1 MERWRRLIVEGLLW
15 TGSAADR
22 VARLSHYL
30 AAGTLRLAD
39 LQDGIRDAW
48 QDHYSRESDIPPV
61 FMPWEQELVERFVP
75 PGAGVLLIGC
85 GSGRDVIALVA
96 RGCRVTGV
104 EPSERALGRARR
116 ALLEQ
121 GLSADL
127 VEGFFEDS
135 PLSGRFDAIVFSYY
149 CYASMP
155 QSQRRVTALRKA
167 AAQLSSG
174 GHIIV
179 SHACAVRP
187 HLIFVRIARL
197 AGVLSRSDWRVEP
210 GDLLW
215 ANRGARP
222 SYSYAH
228 AFAPGE
234 VEREAAAAGLRPVFS
249 RESGDG
255 RAVAL
260 APK

>member
-1 MERWRRLIVEGLLW
+1 MEGWRRLIVQALSW
-15 TGSAADR
+15 TGKAVDR

-39 LQDGIRDAW
+39 LQGGIRDAW
-48 QDHYSRESDIPPV
+48 QDHYSRESDIPPA

-104 EPSERALGRARR
+104 EPSERALGAARR
-116 ALLEQ
+116 ALLDQ
-121 GLSADL
+121 GLSAEL
-127 VEGFFEDS
+127 VEGFFEDTH
-135 PLSGRFDAIVFSYY
+135 LSGQFEAIVFSYY
-149 CYASMP
+149 SYACIP
-155 QSQRRVTALRKA
+155 QTRRRIAALRKA
-167 AAQLSSG
+167 GALLGPG
-174 GHIIV
+174 GHVLV
-179 SHACAVRP
+179 SHAHATRP
-187 HLIFVRIARL
+187 RSIFVTLGRV
-197 AGVLSRSDWRVEP
+197 AGVVSRSDWRIEE

-215 ANRGARP
+215 ANRGAGP